1 MIKSLLTKIH
11 PHRPKEVYFLSI
23 VLFYMLFLNLKINA
37 NSEYFVENLLEGDFG
52 SAFNNIGGCYYSA
65 VFGII
70 RGIGDDNFKQ
80 GGAENLYWVCAAIFI
95 FLTINKAK
103 RISKWLWNE

>member
-1 MIKSLLTKIH
+1 M
-11 PHRPKEVYFLSI
+11 F
-23 VLFYMLFLNLKINA
+23 FLNGFFMK
-37 NSEYFVENLLEGDFG
+37 YLLEGNFVR
-52 SAFNNIGGCYYSA
+52 AFNNIGGYDSA

-70 RGIGDDNFKQ
+70 RGIGDDNLRLEA
-80 GGAENLYWVCAAIFI
+80 AENLYWACAAIFI

>member
-1 MIKSLLTKIH
+1 MIKSLLTKIY
-11 PHRPKEVYFLSI
+11 PHRPKEVCFLSI
-23 VLFYMLFLNLKINA
+23 VLFCMIFLNGR
-37 NSEYFVENLLEGDFG
+37 FMENLLGGNFG
-52 SAFNNIGGCYYSA
+52 RAFDNIGGYYDSA

-70 RGIGDDNFKQ
+70 RGIGDDNLRLEA
-80 GGAENLYWVCAAIFI
+80 AENLYWVCAAIFI